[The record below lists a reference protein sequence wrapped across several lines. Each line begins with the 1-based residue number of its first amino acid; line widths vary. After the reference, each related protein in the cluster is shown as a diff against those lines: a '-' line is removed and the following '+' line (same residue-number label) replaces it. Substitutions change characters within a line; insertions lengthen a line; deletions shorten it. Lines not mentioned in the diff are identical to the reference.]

1 MSQITFSAL
10 PSPLIKL
17 LAEFENG
24 RSFSDEIAQL
34 YAESAE
40 FRLVLD
46 KIFQETI
53 QKSGLNSLCKVLGNQ
68 AVRDRL
74 ILAYMNRL
82 AGGYYLQATKI
93 RDIKDIL
100 WFEDIIRPYTTDGHW
115 RHVMFAVYLKSMEI
129 ESGQQDSSDDSLVV
143 TIEKKIRPFISLIRG
158 KSAKIDWICLMI
170 WQYVEMLGADKV
182 SHLLRANAS
191 YETISKELNEE
202 QKRLL
207 INNCLTYSMS
217 IGEADIFSSIILPG
231 NNAIQV

>member
-1 MSQITFSAL
+1 M
-10 PSPLIKL
+10 
-17 LAEFENG
+17 
-24 RSFSDEIAQL
+24 
-34 YAESAE
+34 
-40 FRLVLD
+40 
-46 KIFQETI
+46 
-53 QKSGLNSLCKVLGNQ
+53 LGNQ
-68 AVRDRL
+68 EVRDRL
-74 ILAYMNRL
+74 ILSYMNRL
-82 AGGYYLQATKI
+82 AGGYYQQTIKI

-115 RHVMFAVYLKSMEI
+115 RHVMFAVYLKSMDI
-129 ESGQQDSSDDSLVV
+129 ESGMQESDGDSLVV
-143 TIEKKIRPFISLIRG
+143 AIEKKIRPFISMIKG
-158 KSAKIDWICLMI
+158 KATKIDWICLML
-170 WQYVEMLGADKV
+170 WQYVDILGADKL